1 LLAVGSISGDGTAK
15 QRHEERSPGRWD
27 GSPSDVA
34 NFGTW
39 ELGNLGTWELPP
51 WCGQEQTV
59 NTVLLDEAP
68 QATSDRTAR
77 GSK

>member
-1 LLAVGSISGDGTAK
+1 MERWPASGALVLLAVGSISGDGTAK

-39 ELGNLGTWELPP
+39 ELGNLGTS
-51 WCGQEQTV
+51 TV
-59 NTVLLDEAP
+59 VRA
-68 QATSDRTAR
+68 RTDCEY
-77 GSK
+77 GPIG